1 MFSQL
6 DQSRS
11 DERKLIQT
19 ERPDKALN
27 NLFSI
32 FFRGFIIFH
41 VDISFRPYTLNRFS
55 ILYVKCR
62 SEGFMAFCQLFHNGF
77 QLFCIKLSF

>member
-6 DQSRS
+6 DQARS
-11 DERKLIQT
+11 DERKLIQA

-27 NLFSI
+27 NLFSV
-32 FFRGFIIFH
+32 FFRGFVIFH
-41 VDISFRPYTLNRFS
+41 VNISFGPYTLNRFS
-55 ILYVKCR
+55 ILYVKRR
-62 SEGFMAFCQLFHNGF
+62 SEGFMAFCQLFHDGF